1 MPREF
6 KREKIRIM
14 TKHTKY
20 PYLFEPLDLGFTQI
34 KNRILMGSMHT
45 GLEEEK
51 GGLKKMAEFYARRAI
66 GGVGLIVTGGIAPNR
81 AGWVAPFSSRM
92 SNPKHA
98 NNHQQITRRV
108 HEAGGKICMQI
119 LHSGRYG
126 FHPLIVAPS
135 AITSPI
141 SPFKPRALSKRGIKS
156 TIKDFVNA
164 AILSQEAGYDGVE
177 IMGSEGYLINQFI
190 SKVTNKRTDDWG
202 GSYDNRIKFAVE
214 IVKQT
219 REAVGEKFII
229 IYRLSMLDLI
239 KDGSTKE
246 EVFQLAK
253 LIEKAGATI
262 INTGIGWHESRVP
275 TIGTMVPRATFTWVT
290 EMFKKEIGIPLI
302 TTNRI
307 NDPQTAEDI
316 LANGQ
321 ADMVSMARPFLA
333 DPDLVIKSADGLED
347 EINTCIAC
355 NQACLDHVFANKRA
369 TCLVNPEACYETE
382 LISTKASKAK
392 NIAVVGAGMAGLSFA
407 VNAAERG
414 HSITLFEASNKI
426 GGQFN
431 LAANVPGKE
440 EFKET
445 IRYFSNRVNH
455 LKIDLKLEARVN
467 IELLRI
473 FDEVVI
479 ASGVTPRKIDFPG
492 SDHPNVIA
500 YDELLSGDKK
510 AGKKV
515 AVIGA
520 GGIGFDVTE
529 FLISDNQNENAIQS
543 FIDEWNIDE
552 SLENPGGL
560 LGNPF
565 KAIPAK
571 REVTLLKRSK
581 GKFGKNLGKT
591 TGWIHRA
598 TLKKAGVKMIPNVE
612 YEKIDDLGLHIK
624 HNGEDKV
631 LDVDH
636 VVICAGQVSVNQLY
650 ESCMVQNLKVHLIG
664 GAKKASELDAKTAIR
679 EGTELGLSI

>member
-1 MPREF
+1 
-6 KREKIRIM
+6 M
-14 TKHTKY
+14 TIHAKY
-20 PYLFEPLDLGFTQI
+20 PHLFEPLDLGFTQL
-34 KNRILMGSMHT
+34 KNRVLMGSMHT

-51 GGLKKMAEFYARRAI
+51 GGLAKMAEFYARRAN

-92 SNPKHA
+92 STPKHA

-135 AITSPI
+135 AIKSPI

-156 TIKDFVNA
+156 TIRDFVNA
-164 AILSQEAGYDGVE
+164 AMLSQAAGYDGVE

-190 SKVTNKRTDDWG
+190 SKSTNKRTDDWG
-202 GSYDNRIKFAVE
+202 GSYQNRIKFAVE

-219 REAVGEKFII
+219 RDAVGKNFII

-246 EVFQLAK
+246 EVLQLAK

-262 INTGIGWHESRVP
+262 INTGIGWHEARVP
-275 TIGTMVPRATFTWVT
+275 TIGTMVPRAQFAWVT

-307 NDPQTAEDI
+307 NDPQTAEGI
-316 LANGQ
+316 LASGQ

-333 DPDLVIKSADGLED
+333 DPDLVTKSADGLED

-355 NQACLDHVFANKRA
+355 NQACLDHVFERKRA

-382 LISTKASKAK
+382 LISTKVAKVK

-414 HSITLFEASNKI
+414 HSVTLYEASNQI
-426 GGQFN
+426 GGQFK

-445 IRYFSNRVNH
+445 IRYFSNKVAR
-455 LKIDLKLEARVN
+455 LKIDLKLESHIDVD
-467 IELLRI
+467 LLKT

-479 ASGVTPRKIDFPG
+479 ASGVTPRSIEIPGIDNPK
-492 SDHPNVIA
+492 VIA
-500 YDELLSGDKK
+500 YDELLSGTKI
-510 AGKKV
+510 AGAKV

-529 FLISDNQNENAIQS
+529 FLINENENENAVQS
-543 FIDEWNIDE
+543 FIDEWNIDK
-552 SLENPGGL
+552 SLEQPGGL

-565 KAIPAK
+565 KEIPAK
-571 REVTLLKRSK
+571 RVVTLLKRSK

-598 TLKKAGVKMIPNVE
+598 TLKKAGVKMIHSVE
-612 YEKIDDLGLHIK
+612 YEKIDEKGLHLLI
-624 HNGEDKV
+624 NGEKQL
-631 LDVDH
+631 LDVDN
-636 VVICAGQVSVNQLY
+636 VVICAGQVSVNKLY
-650 ESCMVQNLKVHLIG
+650 KSCQEQNLNVHLIG
-664 GAKKASELDAKTAIR
+664 GAKKALELDAKTAIR
-679 EGTELGLSI
+679 EGTELGLMI